1 MILINIICGL
11 CMLLALSC
19 TYILVRICVV
29 YENRAIVH
37 EAIYAYIRDM
47 TKRGEFNYEVNYY
60 DMEPF
65 NKSVLRLFDFGC
77 TKILPEEKYEIIEP
91 YIKKGK

>member
-1 MILINIICGL
+1 MCI
-11 CMLLALSC
+11 
-19 TYILVRICVV
+19 V
-29 YENRAIVH
+29 YENRVIVH

-60 DMEPF
+60 DMETF
-65 NKSVLRLFDFGC
+65 HKTVYRLFDFGY
-77 TKILPEEKYEIIEP
+77 KNILPEEKYEIIEP